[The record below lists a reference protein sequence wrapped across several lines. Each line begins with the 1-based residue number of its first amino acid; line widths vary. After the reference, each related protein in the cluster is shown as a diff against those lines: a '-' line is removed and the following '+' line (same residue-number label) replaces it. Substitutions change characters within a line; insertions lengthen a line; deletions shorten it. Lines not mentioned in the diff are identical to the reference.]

1 MGVDYLNDIL
11 QKPYSSF
18 PVLNSA
24 GNIVGMMPKNFL
36 IVLIENHHWID
47 MNKLT
52 GEQVKELKKLY
63 FGDFD
68 EDSKKV
74 ALDVS
79 KRVFKDKT
87 GTVGPQDWYLKE
99 FSKHTLA
106 YFKDNQS
113 MIKKLSTFTKE
124 EKDEVF

>member
-11 QKPYSSF
+11 QKPYSMF

-36 IVLIENHHWID
+36 IVLVENHHWVD
-47 MNKLT
+47 LNKLT

-63 FGDFD
+63 FAEFD
-68 EDSKKV
+68 DKEKKV

-79 KRVFKDKT
+79 KRRFKDKS
-87 GTVGPQDWYLKE
+87 GTIGPQDWYLKE
-99 FSKHTLA
+99 FSKKTMA

-113 MIKKLSTFTKE
+113 MIKKI
-124 EKDEVF
+124 